1 MPPSS
6 YIMAQVMGNVLPADS
21 NRKRETESLSFRLEK
36 NDLNDLRDMAKS
48 RKISL
53 NSLVAQ
59 ILDRY
64 LRLWV
69 YDRSFGFFAVNKK
82 TIRLAF
88 AKLSSEEISEIANE
102 SGATI
107 HKEIIMF
114 LYGEVTPTT
123 VIEYL
128 AVFGSRFESYRHFRK
143 GSRHTVTIFH
153 DVSFEFSQV
162 YYSILKAVLRLG
174 EFKIIESKGDLN
186 EDGFSVSFE
195 VGR

>member
-36 NDLNDLRDMAKS
+36 NDLNDLRDLAKS

-69 YDRSFGFFAVNKK
+69 YDRSFGFFPVSKK

-88 AKLSSEEISEIANE
+88 SKLSPEEISEVA
-102 SGATI
+102 
-107 HKEIIMF
+107 
-114 LYGEVTPTT
+114 
-123 VIEYL
+123 
-128 AVFGSRFESYRHFRK
+128 
-143 GSRHTVTIFH
+143 
-153 DVSFEFSQV
+153 
-162 YYSILKAVLRLG
+162 
-174 EFKIIESKGDLN
+174 
-186 EDGFSVSFE
+186 
-195 VGR
+195 